1 MLYKTLPNWLTRMM
15 GVFAVVALLAGCA
28 SSEDDAVAEAAY
40 EEANDPLE
48 GLNRYIFEVNLGLDK
63 LLFRPLA
70 EVYRAALP
78 DIVQDVVRNF
88 LNNLRTPV
96 ILFNDLMQGELDRA
110 WTTTAR
116 FGINS
121 TVGVL
126 GLWDFATDWGFPRH
140 DEDFGQTLAVWGVG
154 DGPYLMLPLLGP
166 SNARDALGRV
176 VDYVI
181 DPWSWFIPEDGIG
194 ALAGTDG
201 VCDVCDTMRSGLDAL
216 DARARNIEAIDDLER
231 NSLDFYATVR
241 SLYRQRRQDQIRNG
255 EPSANIPVP
264 SISQTSEV
272 PGLTAPNVPT
282 ISGQ

>member
-1 MLYKTLPNWLTRMM
+1 MLTRTFPNWLLRLM

-28 SSEDDAVAEAAY
+28 SSEGDAVAEAAY

-48 GLNRYIFEVNLGLDK
+48 GWNRYIFEVNLGLDK

-70 EVYRAALP
+70 EIYRAALP

-96 ILFNDLMQGELDRA
+96 ILLNDLMQGEFDRA

-116 FGINS
+116 FGIN
-121 TVGVL
+121 TTAGVL
-126 GLWDFATDWGFPRH
+126 GLWDFATDWGYPRH
-140 DEDFGQTLAVWGVG
+140 DEDFGQTLATWGVG
-154 DGPYLMLPLLGP
+154 EGPYLMLPLLGP
-166 SNARDALGRV
+166 SNARDAVGRI

-181 DPWSWFIPEDGIG
+181 HPWNWFVPDGFLTGSDGI
-194 ALAGTDG
+194 
-201 VCDVCDTMRSGLDAL
+201 CDICDTMSTGLDAF
-216 DARARNIEAIDDLER
+216 DQRSRNIEAIDDLES

-272 PGLTAPNVPT
+272 PDLIPSAVPS
-282 ISGQ
+282 ISD